1 MTGSSPFVQ
10 VAGFPAP
17 RGVGVSNRMII
28 RRRASRL
35 AKCPVATCFYV
46 FAAFCVLPFFEI
58 PLIGLSF
65 TAPLFL
71 IVAGAAVLKPARR
84 WFPEYNRWVCLAGF
98 IWVSL
103 LLGMVMH
110 LGIVDFLSSARVFLD
125 FTYWLLV
132 F

>member
-10 VAGFPAP
+10 TPLAGFPMP
-17 RGVGVSNRMII
+17 RGVGVSNPMII

-46 FAAFCVLPFFEI
+46 FATFCVLPFLEI

-71 IVAGAAVLKPARR
+71 IVAGAAILKPARR
-84 WFPEYNRWVCLAGF
+84 WFPEYNRWVSLAGF
-98 IWVSL
+98 IWGSL
-103 LLGMVMH
+103 FLGIIFH
-110 LGIVDFLSSARVFLD
+110 LGVVDVLPSARIFLN
-125 FTYWLLV
+125 
-132 F
+132 